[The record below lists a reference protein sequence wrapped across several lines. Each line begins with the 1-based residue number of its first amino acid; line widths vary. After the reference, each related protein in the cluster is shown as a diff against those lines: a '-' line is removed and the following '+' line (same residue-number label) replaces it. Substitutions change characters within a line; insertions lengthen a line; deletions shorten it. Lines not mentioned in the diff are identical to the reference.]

1 MKITKTKLKQ
11 IIKEELSV
19 VLNEQ
24 QGDLGFPEEE
34 APPAEWR
41 VGPDLSPEEKQE
53 QIVFEKEHYPA
64 LSDKVQG
71 LRDRYGAEARIIE
84 DPPNATAIAV
94 WWVEDDQEEDV
105 EIFDSVEEAI
115 EMLEKGASYW
125 TSRHGRKWLK
135 DRGLKP
141 NYSPGNKIPWAPKE
155 RK

>member
-84 DPPNATAIAV
+84 DPPNKPVVAI
-94 WWVEDDQEEDV
+94 WMEKETIGSKFEDHK
-105 EIFDSVEEAI
+105 IYDSVDAAEKA
-115 EMLEKGASYW
+115 LEVGGSHW
-125 TSRHGRKWLK
+125 SQRGRIT
-135 DRGLKP
+135 DEG
-141 NYSPGNKIPWAPKE
+141 E
-155 RK
+155 

>member
-1 MKITKTKLKQ
+1 MKITKAKLKQ

-84 DPPNATAIAV
+84 DPKGPVIAV
-94 WWVEDDQEEDV
+94 WWLEEDDQEEDA

-115 EMLEKGASYW
+115 EMLEKGANHW
-125 TSRHGRKWLK
+125 VGRSTRRYLGSEK
-135 DRGLKP
+135 
-141 NYSPGNKIPWAPKE
+141 
-155 RK
+155 

>member
-11 IIKEELSV
+11 INKEELSV

-84 DPPNATAIAV
+84 DPKGPVIAV
-94 WWVEDDQEEDV
+94 WWLEEDDQEEDA

-115 EMLEKGASYW
+115 EMLEKGANHW
-125 TSRHGRKWLK
+125 VGRSTRRYLGSEK
-135 DRGLKP
+135 
-141 NYSPGNKIPWAPKE
+141 
-155 RK
+155 